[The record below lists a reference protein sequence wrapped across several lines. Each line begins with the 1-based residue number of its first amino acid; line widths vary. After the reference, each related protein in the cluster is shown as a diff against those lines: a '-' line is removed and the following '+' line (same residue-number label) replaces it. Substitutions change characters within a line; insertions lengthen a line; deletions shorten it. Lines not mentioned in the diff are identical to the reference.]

1 MDGISIKNVL
11 ENPNDEFNRESI
23 FWHYPLENP
32 HFLGGTSSGA
42 IRSGDWKLIEFFDD
56 QRLELYNLKYD
67 RSESLDVANFTQLKP
82 RNYLSFY
89 KNGGQMSTLKIQIK
103 CSIKLTMIYL

>member
-1 MDGISIKNVL
+1 VDGISIKNVL
-11 ENPNDEFNRESI
+11 ENPNYELNRESI

-67 RSESLDVANFTQLKP
+67 RSESLDVADFHPIKTKELFELLQKWRASLNF
-82 RNYLSFY
+82 
-89 KNGGQMSTLKIQIK
+89 KNSN
-103 CSIKLTMIYL
+103 